1 MIETANQKP
10 MSPQSSSDD
19 VIDLAELFGQLN
31 ANRNKIL
38 AIAAA
43 VFFIAAV
50 YAFVAT
56 PIYTA
61 NALLQVEQKQKGLA
75 GMEGVAELFG
85 GSPSSLAEIE
95 IIRSRSVLGPVVQDL
110 NLHLLI
116 EPNYFPVFGRA
127 IARWHGNETL
137 AEPLLGMSSFAWG
150 GEQLDIGRFEFKG
163 DLAARPSKW
172 FLMATGNDGFQ
183 LLDKDDVP
191 VLSGKA
197 GELASAE
204 YEGSTIELFIRRF
217 IANPGAEFEIV
228 YLPIIEAINRLNSE
242 LGVGEQGK
250 DTNII
255 GISIEG
261 SDKQQLKEIINTISN
276 QYVRSNVEQ
285 KSKEAGALLD
295 FISQQLPKMKED
307 LDTAEAALEEYKK
320 SAGTIDLGFEAQNIL
335 RELSEIDRQISEL
348 ELERLELSQKFTDI
362 HPTLAVVRKQIEE
375 LSKKKTEIEAEFK
388 GLPETEWGTIQ
399 KRRDVEVANEL
410 YLTILNK
417 QQNLKMVKE
426 GTLGNVRIVDEAM
439 SPFKPVKPRKT
450 LILAVGMLLGLFLGA
465 LYVLITNALKRAV
478 EDSEQIEKETG
489 ISVFASIPHSEL
501 QGDIVKKIKRKK
513 GAVSAETR
521 ILTMQEP
528 DGIVAEAFRSLR
540 TALQFASRSADNN
553 VIAISGP
560 APGVGKS
567 FVSLNLAAALAEAG
581 KRVLIVDADMRRG
594 HLNRFVGT
602 EQTPGLSELIAGK
615 VTLEQTARSIT
626 EKLSIIAT
634 GERPPNP
641 SELLMSEGFE
651 RFIEQASAA
660 YDQVIIDTAPI
671 LAVTDA
677 SIIAT
682 HAAQLFLLLRSGQHP
697 MREIQAAIDKF
708 RKSGVNITGA
718 IMNDVQP
725 STAKGGY
732 GYHYHYNYK

>member
-1 MIETANQKP
+1 MTDTATQKP
-10 MSPQSSSDD
+10 IAPQSSSDD
-19 VIDLAELFGQLN
+19 EIDLAELLGQLN
-31 ANRNKIL
+31 NNRNKII
-38 AIAAA
+38 AIAAG
-43 VFFIAAV
+43 VFLIAAI

-61 NALLQVEQKQKGLA
+61 NALLQVEQQKKGLA
-75 GMEGVAELFG
+75 GLEGITELFG
-85 GSPSSLAEIE
+85 DATSSLAEIE
-95 IIRSRSVLGPVVQDL
+95 IIRSRSVLGPVVKDL
-110 NLHLLI
+110 NLHLI
-116 EPNYFPVFGRA
+116 VEPGYFPVFGRA
-127 IARWHGNETL
+127 IARRHGEEML

-150 GEQLDIGRFEFKG
+150 GEILDIGRFEFTG
-163 DLAARPSKW
+163 ELAGEPSKW
-172 FLMATGNDGFQ
+172 LLIATENNGFQ
-183 LLDKDDVP
+183 LLDQDDEV

-197 GELASAE
+197 GILARGEYKGSA
-204 YEGSTIELFIRRF
+204 IELFISRF
-217 IANPGAEFEIV
+217 IANPDAEFEIV
-228 YLPIIEAINRLNSE
+228 YLPMISAIESLNNKLS
-242 LGVGEQGK
+242 VVEQGRN
-250 DTNII
+250 TNII
-255 GISIEG
+255 EISIDG
-261 SDKQQLKEIINTISN
+261 PDKDEIREVINTIAS

-285 KSKEAGALLD
+285 KSKEAGTLLE
-295 FISQQLPKMKED
+295 FISQQLPEMKED

-320 SAGTIDLGFEAQNIL
+320 TAGTIDLSYEAQNIL
-335 RELSEIDRQISEL
+335 RELSEIDRQISEF

-362 HPTLAVVRKQIEE
+362 HPTLAVVREQIEE
-375 LSKKKTEIEAEFK
+375 LRKKKSEIEAEFK

-399 KRRDVEVANEL
+399 KRRDVEVATEL
-410 YLTILNK
+410 YITMLNK

-439 SPFKPVKPRKT
+439 SPFRPVKPRKK
-450 LILAVGMLLGLFLGA
+450 LILAIGMVLGLFLGVI
-465 LYVLITNALKRAV
+465 YVFITNALKRGV
-478 EDSEQIEKETG
+478 EDSEQVEKATG
-489 ISVFASIPHSEL
+489 VSVFASIPHSDL
-501 QGDIVKKIKRKK
+501 QGEIIKQVKRKK
-513 GAVSAETR
+513 DAVTAETR
-521 ILTMQEP
+521 ILTMREP

-540 TALQFASRSADNN
+540 TALQFASRQADNN
-553 VIAISGP
+553 VIVFSGP

-581 KRVLIVDADMRRG
+581 KHVLIVDADMRRG

-615 VTLEQTARSIT
+615 VTLEQAANVIT
-626 EKLSIIAT
+626 DKLSIIAT

-651 RFIEQASAA
+651 QFLQQASAA

-708 RKSGVNITGA
+708 SKSGVNITGA
-718 IMNDVQP
+718 IMNDVQV
-725 STAKGGY
+725 STQKGGY